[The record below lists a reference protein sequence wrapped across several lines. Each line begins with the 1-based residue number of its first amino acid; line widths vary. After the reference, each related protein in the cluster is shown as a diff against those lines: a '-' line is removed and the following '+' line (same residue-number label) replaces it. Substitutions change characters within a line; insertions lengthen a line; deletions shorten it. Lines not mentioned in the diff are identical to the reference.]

1 MNTITTENW
10 SFDSKKVQE
19 LHHGLVAF
27 CSELKN
33 MDGDVNVD
41 RLGSAELKQRLELVK
56 SRLNDKRQILQ
67 NLRDNMNNPT
77 AHKKYVDCLC

>member
-1 MNTITTENW
+1 ML
-10 SFDSKKVQE
+10 KVQE

-33 MDGDVNVD
+33 MDGDVNAD

-56 SRLNDKRQILQ
+56 SQLNDKRQSLQ
-67 NLRDNMNNPT
+67 ALRDNINNSA
-77 AHKKYVDCLC
+77 AHKKK

>member
-1 MNTITTENW
+1 MKTDFLTI
-10 SFDSKKVQE
+10 KVQE

-56 SRLNDKRQILQ
+56 SRLNDKRQSLQ
-67 NLRDNMNNPT
+67 TLQDNINNSS
-77 AHKKYVDCLC
+77 AHKKK

>member
-1 MNTITTENW
+1 MCVMRW
-10 SFDSKKVQE
+10 SFWPQKVQE
-19 LHHGLVAF
+19 LHHSLVAF

-56 SRLNDKRQILQ
+56 SQLNDKRQSLQ
-67 NLRDNMNNPT
+67 ALRDDINNPT
-77 AHKKYVDCLC
+77 AHKKK

>member
-1 MNTITTENW
+1 MIP
-10 SFDSKKVQE
+10 KVQE

-33 MDGDVNVD
+33 IDGDVNVD

-56 SRLNDKRQILQ
+56 GRLNEKRQSLQ
-67 NLRDNMNNPT
+67 TLRDNINYS
-77 AHKKYVDCLC
+77 ASHKKK